1 MYVTTRCVG
10 TVRYG
15 SRYPVA
21 NLGVTM
27 IARRIQYAI
36 ITVLNSTVQYCFWLL
51 LVTLFV
57 LVRFLS
63 GRGMSMSVETELGIP
78 S

>member
-1 MYVTTRCVG
+1 
-10 TVRYG
+10 
-15 SRYPVA
+15 
-21 NLGVTM
+21 M